1 MKASVSRRRR
11 RPGCTVPRRSLMGQ
25 LLAYERVEGVW
36 GNREVPLQHRRRGHV
51 GETWFSPRERAE
63 GERRSLA
70 LEAVPDASHRRD
82 PLRVPGVVLDLGP
95 EALHGHVDE
104 ARVAQEFVVP
114 DELEEELELGRG
126 QLEILAALAGAEAGR
141 IDLEVVHGDDGIA
154 RDVRGPAERRPCSR
168 DELGH
173 LEGLR
178 HVVVRAQLEA
188 DDDVDRVALRRE
200 DHDRHPA
207 VLADLAAHLVA
218 VERRQ
223 HEVEDDEIE
232 RLLAEVEQGRAA
244 VAGGRHAEAGV
255 AQAQLGDLA
264 DGGVVLDEEHAFV
277 HRYPTS
283 WGRTPWMRARRKPRP
298 MTPRAP
304 RRTRRMPVRSVP
316 GECAANTKLPRLH
329 ATRRLRVR
337 SIGWSTCGWAPSTT

>member
-114 DELEEELELGRG
+114 DALEEE
-126 QLEILAALAGAEAGR
+126 
-141 IDLEVVHGDDGIA
+141 IA
-154 RDVRGPAERRPCSR
+154 REHLTRPAG
-168 DELGH
+168 ELGH

-207 VLADLAAHLVA
+207 VLADLAAYLVA

-223 HEVEDDEIE
+223 HEVEDDEVE

-255 AQAQLGDLA
+255 AQAQLGDLP